1 MSQRIRRITV
11 TGVGT
16 PPPLPLRPLVDEVL
30 RVLDQRHRSGEPTL
44 GSGGGPPVP
53 KRPTEAAGRHT
64 PSEPPPECETE
75 DG

>member
-1 MSQRIRRITV
+1 MSRRIRPITV

-30 RVLDQRHRSGEPTL
+30 RVLDQRPRSGESAM
-44 GSGGGPPVP
+44 GSRDRPPRP
-53 KRPTEAAGRHT
+53 KRPTEAAGRPT
-64 PSEPPPECETE
+64 PSEPPPERETE